1 MDGKLKIA
9 ISIFLILLLVF
20 ISIMIMGEYG
30 NMDRLREEYP
40 DLVEEAYLYRKDR
53 LRIWAIRLILEFVIP
68 FLFLVTNFSQKIS
81 LFSSRGRGLFK
92 SGIIYGIIYV
102 SIVFV
107 ISLPINYYAS
117 FYLGHKYG
125 LSNQTLFRW
134 MELNIKG
141 FLVNNIIMV
150 LFLWLPYYIMIKSPK
165 TWWLQLGLLMIPIMI
180 FMVFISPLVIDPI
193 FNRYTSIE
201 GEKLGQEISKLLEK
215 AKISDA
221 SIYRVDKSRDTKTM
235 NAYMT
240 GIGKS
245 KRIVLWDTTIDNL
258 NEREVL
264 CITAHE
270 IGHYVSRHIWKNI
283 LISSAGTLLL
293 AYLVY
298 LTSNWIL
305 EHSYSS
311 FGFRNIFNYASVP
324 LFIMVINFYSFL
336 GNPIMNYVSRHME
349 READAYEIMLTD
361 DREAAIT
368 AMEKLYRESLGL
380 PRSSRLYKIWYHSHP
395 TLEERVQFYKEQ

>member
-20 ISIMIMGEYG
+20 ISIMIIGEYR

-40 DLVEEAYLYRKDR
+40 NLVEEVYMYRKDR
-53 LRIWAIRLILEFVIP
+53 LRIWAISLILEFLIP
-68 FLFLVTNFSQKIS
+68 LLFLVTNFSQKIS
-81 LFSSRGRGLFK
+81 FFSSRGRGLFK

-102 SIVFV
+102 SMIFL
-107 ISLPINYYAS
+107 INLPINYYAS

-125 LSNQTLFRW
+125 LSNQTIFRW

-141 FLVNNIIMV
+141 FLVNNIVMV
-150 LFLWLPYYIMIKSPK
+150 LFLWLPYYIMIKSPR
-165 TWWLQLGLLMIPIMI
+165 TWWLQLGILMIPIMI
-180 FMVFISPLVIDPI
+180 IMVFISPLVIDPI

-201 GEKLGQEISKLLEK
+201 DEKLGQEISKLLEK
-215 AKISDA
+215 AEISDA
-221 SIYRVDKSRDTKTM
+221 SIYRVDKSKDTKTM

-258 NEREVL
+258 DEREVL

-283 LISSAGTLLL
+283 LIASVGTLLL

-336 GNPIMNYVSRHME
+336 GNPIMNYVSRYME

-368 AMEKLYRESLGL
+368 AMEKLYKESLGL
-380 PRSSRLYKIWYHSHP
+380 PRSSKLYKIWYHSHP
-395 TLEERVQFYKEQ
+395 TLEERVQFYKGQ